1 MKYGGLQAAKSYCP
15 CSGPAVQSCRRSPQ
29 VAADR
34 RDVRGV
40 GVFGQGRGAEGG
52 RGGVDLQRGAGA
64 AVPGVVPN
72 E

>member
-29 VAADR
+29 TGVMCAASAFSAR
-34 RDVRGV
+34 
-40 GVFGQGRGAEGG
+40 
-52 RGGVDLQRGAGA
+52 A